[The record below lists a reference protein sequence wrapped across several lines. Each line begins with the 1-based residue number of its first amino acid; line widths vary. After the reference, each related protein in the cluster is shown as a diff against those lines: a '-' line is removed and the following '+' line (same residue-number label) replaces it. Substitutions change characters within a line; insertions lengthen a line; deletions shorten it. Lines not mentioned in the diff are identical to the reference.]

1 MTSADRFTDE
11 LREAAEPAWSAAVDH
26 RFVEEIRDGTI
37 DDAVF
42 RRYLIQDYAFVGS
55 LVGLVGAAVATAPTM
70 DAKASLDDFLG
81 VLTDEEDD
89 YFERAFDVLD
99 VPATDRTDPERA
111 RVTAAFDD
119 LVHRAA
125 GEGYPEALAVLV
137 PAEWIYLTWASSIE
151 RDLDR
156 FYLQEWVDL
165 HATPGF
171 EATVDFLRSEL
182 DEGAEDLSAVQQER
196 VERHFQRTVDLEVAF
211 FDMAYT
217 N

>member
-1 MTSADRFTDE
+1 MTATDRFTDE
-11 LREAAEPAWSAAVDH
+11 LREAAEPGWSAAIDH
-26 RFVEEIRDGTI
+26 RFVEELRDGTI

-70 DAKASLDDFLG
+70 DAKANLADFLG

-111 RVTAAFDD
+111 RVTAAFDA

-125 GEGYPEALAVLV
+125 GEGYPAALAVLV
-137 PAEWIYLTWASSIE
+137 PAEWIYLSWASSVDE
-151 RDLDR
+151 SLDR

-171 EATVDFLRSEL
+171 DATVDFLRSEL
-182 DEGAEDLSAVQQER
+182 DEGAEDLSTVQQER